1 MNQQRRAVLGG
12 MAALVAVFGLA
23 LISAAG
29 AAAQGRPG
37 DGIQGIEWT
46 VLQKATLAG
55 APGKDE
61 MMGVAEIAPGVA
73 VERHSHAEVEL
84 GYVLQGELVL
94 EADGEAPRTI
104 KAGDSFAIPAGTVHR
119 AKNGS
124 PSPAKV
130 LAIYIVERGKPLAEP
145 AH

>member
-1 MNQQRRAVLGG
+1 MKQQFRAVLGG
-12 MAALVAVFGLA
+12 TAATIAACGLV
-23 LISAAG
+23 LISRVG
-29 AAAQGRPG
+29 AVAQGEPG
-37 DGIQGIEWT
+37 DEITGIEWT
-46 VLQKATLAG
+46 VFQRAALAG
-55 APGKDE
+55 VPGKDG
-61 MMGVAEIAPGVA
+61 MMGAAEIAPGVA

-94 EADGEAPRTI
+94 ETEGEAPR
-104 KAGDSFAIPAGTVHR
+104 KLSAGDSFAIPAGKTHR

-124 PSPAKV
+124 PKPAKV